1 MIVTKTPVIIPTRL
15 EWLALLAMIG
25 IFGFIAQVR
34 VVISSSTQTEIGKL
48 FSSCGGASD
57 DGPTTR
63 DRWKRNLGSLHPST
77 ASLLRRSFDNTDLVL
92 TCGQIVFATI
102 LERIFFH
109 SVPTALSVIGTL
121 LIISS
126 AIYVVVNKPHSLRSY
141 TSLMSTILL

>member
-1 MIVTKTPVIIPTRL
+1 MLVTKTPVIIPTRL
-15 EWLALLAMIG
+15 EWLTLLAMIG

-34 VVISSSTQTEIGKL
+34 VVTSSTQTEIGKRI
-48 FSSCGGASD
+48 SSCAGAAD
-57 DGPTTR
+57 DGPTAR
-63 DRWKRNLGSLHPST
+63 DRWKRNHGSLHPSIV
-77 ASLLRRSFDNTDLVL
+77 SLLRRLFDNTDLVL

-121 LIISS
+121 LIMGS
-126 AIYVVVNKPHSLRSY
+126 AIFVVVNKPHPLRSY

>member
-15 EWLALLAMIG
+15 EWLTLLAMIG

-34 VVISSSTQTEIGKL
+34 VATSSTQTEFGKL
-48 FSSCGGASD
+48 ISSCAGAAD

-63 DRWKRNLGSLHPST
+63 DRWKRNHGSLHPSIV
-77 ASLLRRSFDNTDLVL
+77 SLLRRSFDNTDLVL

-121 LIISS
+121 LIMGS
-126 AIYVVVNKPHSLRSY
+126 AIFVVVNKLIPLGHIRH
-141 TSLMSTILL
+141 